1 MSSTL
6 EKHMTMTDRRTI
18 LLGACG
24 AAASLAFSAAAR
36 GATGRPFFQ
45 RIGRPIGLQ
54 LYTLGDAPKT
64 DLEGTLKR
72 VAQIGYRDIELPGL
86 LGLEPA
92 AIRRVA
98 DAQGLKISS
107 IHIGTS
113 ATPSI
118 HEDAGRLADIANTL
132 GAKQIVVPMF
142 PTPAGFK
149 APAGET
155 FGAAIQRHISAS
167 GEDFWKQ
174 LARLLN
180 ERAAALKPHGIALGY
195 HTHNPEFTKVG
206 ERTGWEILAAETDH
220 ALVHFE
226 ADIGWIVSAGLDPV
240 AFLKRY
246 AGRVRQLH
254 VKDVKKGVAPNTR
267 LETDPTEVG
276 SGVVDWKR
284 VLPAAYA
291 AGVRNFYV
299 EQEPPFAIPRIDA
312 AAKCFDYLAR
322 LVA

>member
-1 MSSTL
+1 MDMLS
-6 EKHMTMTDRRTI
+6 RRSI
-18 LLGACG
+18 LLGAGG
-24 AAASLAFSAAAR
+24 AAVSLAMPSAVR
-36 GATGRPFFQ
+36 GAAGRPFFQ

-54 LYTLGDAPKT
+54 LYTLGDEPKT
-64 DLEGTLKR
+64 DLAGTFQL
-72 VAQIGYRDIELPGL
+72 VAKMGYRDIELPGL

-92 AIRRVA
+92 AIRRAA
-98 DAQGLKISS
+98 DAAGLPITS
-107 IHIGTS
+107 IHIGVS

-118 HEDAGRLADIANTL
+118 REDAGRLADIVGIL

-142 PTPAGFK
+142 PVPPEVK
-149 APAGET
+149 ATGGET
-155 FGAAIQRHISAS
+155 FGVVLQRHLAAS
-167 GEDFWKQ
+167 GEDFWKTF
-174 LARLLN
+174 AGLLN

-195 HTHNPEFTKVG
+195 HNHNPEFAKVG
-206 ERTGWEILAAETDH
+206 ARTGWDILAAETDP

-226 ADIGWIVSAGLDPV
+226 ADIGWIVSAGIDPV

-246 AGRVRQLH
+246 GGRVRQLH
-254 VKDVKKGVAPNTR
+254 VKDVKRGVTLNTM

-276 SGVVDWKR
+276 SGIVDWAR

-299 EQEPPFAIPRIDA
+299 EQEPPFAIPRDEA
-312 AAKCFDYLAR
+312 AAKCCAYLAK